1 MLYLNE
7 GLSRVSR
14 VRPDDQTRVLT
25 PLDDSLLQL
34 VAPDV
39 LAGVKDVVAVT
50 DHRHR
55 HRRELI
61 QDPFKRLLLP
71 VPTPRDDG
79 AARHEDSHCAGLVA
93 LELGPGLKAWL

>member
-14 VRPDDQTRVLT
+14 VGPDDQTRVLT